1 MSQHHDHLKDYLS
14 GIKRVRPS
22 ELEQLS
28 RFPNWRELA
37 QRELERR
44 VTDLMRMFGDGL
56 IEAIARGEVDVNA
69 TIAEVLAA
77 K

>member
-1 MSQHHDHLKDYLS
+1 MSQQHEHLKDYLN

-22 ELEQLS
+22 ELEQLG

-37 QRELERR
+37 QREQERR
-44 VTDLMRMFGDGL
+44 VTDLMRMFGDDL
-56 IEAIARGEVDVNA
+56 IDAIARNEVDVNA
-69 TIAEVLAA
+69 TIADVLAG